1 MALRDLALTVGVGGI
16 LALLV
21 SCDTPGTPP
30 AANPPPD
37 SQPPPNSQ
45 PPPGSQE
52 PPDSQERCVLSYF
65 MANGQY
71 SASNGAMGPP
81 FPFVRHVF
89 CITEDED
96 TVTYSF
102 EMGDARKTVHAVFGL
117 EFSDFETTEEG
128 ATATYERSTIEVK
141 TDFAEQNALSKWV
154 TCRDKIRSRQKFTID
169 GCFEVD
175 GDSIM
180 RIGPGHPDVDETRFP
195 CGINVG
201 PEGVLKHTGDEVPP
215 SIYPEEDRG
224 PLVTTFMR
232 GDRMDLHTDDRIEGI
247 YVPGIFFQGQTFD
260 TELAPCGK
268 AP

>member
-1 MALRDLALTVGVGGI
+1 
-16 LALLV
+16 
-21 SCDTPGTPP
+21 
-30 AANPPPD
+30 
-37 SQPPPNSQ
+37 
-45 PPPGSQE
+45 
-52 PPDSQERCVLSYF
+52 

-154 TCRDKIRSRQKFTID
+154 TCRDKIRSQQKFTID
-169 GCFEVD
+169 GCFEVAS
-175 GDSIM
+175 DSIV
-180 RIGPGHPDVDETRFP
+180 RIGPGDLGQRARDFP

-201 PEGVLKHTGDEVPP
+201 PDGVRDHDGDRVP
-215 SIYPEEDRG
+215 SRVYPEEDWK
-224 PLVTTFMR
+224 PLVATFTR
-232 GDRMDLHTDDRIEGI
+232 GERMDLHTDDQIEGI

>member
-1 MALRDLALTVGVGGI
+1 MALRDLALTVGVGCI

-37 SQPPPNSQ
+37 SQ
-45 PPPGSQE
+45 
-52 PPDSQERCVLSYF
+52 ERCVRSDFLE
-65 MANGQY
+65 NGQY
-71 SASNGAMGPP
+71 TGTNGSEGPP

-89 CITEDED
+89 CLSESGD
-96 TVTYSF
+96 TATYSF
-102 EMGDARKTVHAVFGL
+102 EMSDARKEVHATFGF
-117 EFSDFETTEEG
+117 EFSNFEETDDG
-128 ATATYERSTIEVK
+128 ATATYQRSTIEVK
-141 TDFAEQNALSKWV
+141 TLFAVTNALSKWV
-154 TCRDKIRSRQKFTID
+154 TCRDKIRSQQKFTID

-224 PLVTTFMR
+224 PLVTMIMR
-232 GDRMDLHTDDRIEGI
+232 GDRMDLRTDERIEGV
-247 YVPGIFFQGQTFD
+247 YVPETFFPDTFS
-260 TELAPCGK
+260 TELSACSEAP
-268 AP
+268 